1 MAGSLAGAAVLCARV
16 EELDLVSAELTSAE
30 LEPGVF
36 VVAASGEL
44 DVWSSDSFDAELAS
58 VLARDAKTV
67 IVDLQAVP
75 LIDSTI
81 LGVLMRRAKQLR
93 RREGTL
99 VLVSNDPRTLRVIEI
114 TGLAHLFRMERSL
127 ADALRSEAA

>member
-1 MAGSLAGAAVLCARV
+1 MDR
-16 EELDLVSAELTSAE
+16 LDYITAELTTAE
-30 LEPGVF
+30 LEQGTF

-44 DVWSSDSFDAELAS
+44 DVWSSVSFDAELES
-58 VLARDAKTV
+58 VLERQAKTV
-67 IVDLQAVP
+67 VVDLQAVP

-99 VLVSNDPRTLRVIEI
+99 VLVSNDPGTLRVIEL
-114 TGLAHLFRMERSL
+114 TGLAHLFRIERSL
-127 ADALRSEAA
+127 ADAVRAEGE

>member
-1 MAGSLAGAAVLCARV
+1 MG
-16 EELDLVSAELTSAE
+16 ELDYIDAQLTTAE
-30 LEPGVF
+30 LEPGTF

-44 DVWSSDSFDAELAS
+44 DVWSSDSFDAELES
-58 VLARDAKTV
+58 VLARGATTV
-67 IVDLQAVP
+67 VVDLQAVP

-93 RREGTL
+93 RRQGTL

-127 ADALRSEAA
+127 AEAVRPEAA

>member
-1 MAGSLAGAAVLCARV
+1 MT
-16 EELDLVSAELTSAE
+16 AELTTAE
-30 LEPGVF
+30 LSVGTF

-44 DVWSSDSFDAELAS
+44 DVWSSDVFDAELGA

-67 IVDLQAVP
+67 VVDLQAVP

-93 RREGTL
+93 ARGGTL
-99 VLVSNDPRTLRVIEI
+99 VLVSNDPRTVRVIEI
-114 TGLAHLFRMERSL
+114 TGLAHLFRMERTL
-127 ADALRSEAA
+127 ADAVRAEAA

>member
-1 MAGSLAGAAVLCARV
+1 MD
-16 EELDLVSAELTSAE
+16 ELELVTPALETAELA
-30 LEPGVF
+30 PGTF

-44 DVWSSDSFDAELAS
+44 DVWSSDSFDAELEH
-58 VLARDAKTV
+58 VLARDPRTV

-93 RREGTL
+93 RREATL
-99 VLVSNDPRTLRVIEI
+99 VLVSNDPRTVRVIEI
-114 TGLAHLFRMERSL
+114 TGLAYLFRMERSL
-127 ADALRSEAA
+127 ADALRAEAA